1 MRGFGALLDGFVKP
15 VAARDGRLI
24 EGDLLRHQQLSVRCE
39 MQDIFWGV
47 VIIGI
52 GLAMGGSIFMG
63 QFTLINLFFD
73 GLGIFFVGK
82 GLVGMLSQ
90 KPEQ

>member
-1 MRGFGALLDGFVKP
+1 
-15 VAARDGRLI
+15 
-24 EGDLLRHQQLSVRCE
+24 

-73 GLGIFFVGK
+73 GLGIFFIGK
-82 GLVGMLSQ
+82 GLVGMLGQ
-90 KPEQ
+90 KSEQ

>member
-1 MRGFGALLDGFVKP
+1 
-15 VAARDGRLI
+15 
-24 EGDLLRHQQLSVRCE
+24 

-63 QFTLINLFFD
+63 QFTLINFFFD
-73 GLGIFFVGK
+73 GLGIFFIGK
-82 GLVGMLSQ
+82 GLVSMLGQGSQ
-90 KPEQ
+90 Q

>member
-1 MRGFGALLDGFVKP
+1 
-15 VAARDGRLI
+15 
-24 EGDLLRHQQLSVRCE
+24 

>member
-1 MRGFGALLDGFVKP
+1 VRFIGTRTNHLEEDGLSGSSVKFFT
-15 VAARDGRLI
+15 
-24 EGDLLRHQQLSVRCE
+24 RCI

-52 GLAMGGSIFMG
+52 GLAMGGSIFLG
-63 QFTLINLFFD
+63 QFTLFNFIFD

-82 GLVGMLSQ
+82 GAVSMIGQ
-90 KPEQ
+90 KS